1 MGEQKFSIIE
11 VKHRDELEQLG
22 TKEKFWFED
31 DNKQKTLFKIGRPN
45 TGENWSEVVT
55 SNLCELLDI
64 PHAKYEFATWKG
76 KDGTIT
82 QGFVPKNHRLIH
94 GNELLGKISNKLE
107 LLGGITDEKY
117 PEEQKYGVRQHTLSI
132 VLATVRLFPKLAP
145 IGYNSDLSALEIF
158 AGYLMLDCWIGNQD
172 RHHEN
177 WGFVVSPDK
186 KIYLAPTFDHA
197 SGLGCRVSD
206 EERAK
211 RLKTKDSNFSVEH
224 FVSKAKTPFY
234 KTKDSTKPMT
244 SIDVF
249 KETYKYSA
257 YWLERLEKIDINDVV
272 KIFSRV
278 PKHLISEE
286 AINFALKMLEINRLN
301 MLKIKEELNK

>member
-1 MGEQKFSIIE
+1 MGEQEFSIIE

-64 PHAKYEFATWKG
+64 PHAKYEFATWEG

-82 QGFVPKNHRLIH
+82 KSFVPRNHRLIH
-94 GNELLGKISNKLE
+94 GNELLGKI
-107 LLGGITDEKY
+107 ITGY
-117 PEEQKYGVRQHTLSI
+117 HGEQKYKVREHTLDI
-132 VLATVRLFPKLAP
+132 VLAVAKFVPKLAP
-145 IGYNSDLSALEIF
+145 IGCNSNLSTLEIF

-177 WGFVVSPDK
+177 WGFVFSPDA
-186 KIYLAPTFDHA
+186 KIHLAPTFDHA

-206 EERAK
+206 YERAK
-211 RLKTKDSNFSVEH
+211 RLKTKDSSFSVEY

-272 KIFSRV
+272 KIFSKV
-278 PKHLISEE
+278 PKRLISEE
-286 AINFALKMLEINRLN
+286 AIDFALKMLEINRLN